1 MLAADF
7 SRADFR
13 PSLTGHRGSLRGWM
27 VLDLQFV
34 TYLFIALTAILAAI
48 QIYQVY
54 RREGLTPEGWEQIRK
69 IIYEAIQQG
78 LEIYKGAKLGL
89 DQLVEILAEIIYRRL
104 QGQDLPGPDRT
115 FWTRERISTFIRPV
129 IRELIA
135 KSEAE
140 RATAEGIV
148 TGRRV

>member
-7 SRADFR
+7 SRAAFR
-13 PSLTGHRGSLRGWM
+13 PSLNGHGRQLTGVDG
-27 VLDLQFV
+27 LDLQFV
-34 TYLFIALTAILAAI
+34 TYLFIALTAILAGL

-69 IIYEAIQQG
+69 IVYEAIQQG

-104 QGQDLPGPDRT
+104 QGQDLPGPDRA
-115 FWTRERISTFIRPV
+115 FWTRERIATFIRPV

-135 KSEAE
+135 KLEAE
-140 RATAEGIV
+140 RATAEAVVG
-148 TGRRV
+148 GRRS